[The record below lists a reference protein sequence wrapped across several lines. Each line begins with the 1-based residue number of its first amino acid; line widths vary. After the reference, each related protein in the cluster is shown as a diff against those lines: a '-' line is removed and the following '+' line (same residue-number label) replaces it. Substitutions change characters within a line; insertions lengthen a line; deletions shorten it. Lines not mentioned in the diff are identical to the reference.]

1 MPNELTAL
9 PESFSAGTTVAYTK
23 SFTDYPASTWTL
35 TLYIAGVIVAS
46 FEAVANSVN
55 GDAFDVTIPATA
67 AIEPGFY
74 QWVERV
80 AYDGDV
86 YEVASG
92 KLTVNDN
99 LATARDGDSQLWLE
113 RAIPVLRAHVE
124 GRLTAGM
131 QSYAI
136 AGRAVT
142 KIPIDEAVKM
152 LDRFEGRLARLKN
165 PDKVSRLGVISFV
178 RPGTEQ

>member
-1 MPNELTAL
+1 MPNQLTAL

-23 SFTDYPASTWTL
+23 SFTDYPASLWTL
-35 TLYIAGVIVAS
+35 TLYIAGVIVGAYQ
-46 FEAVANSVN
+46 AVADGN
-55 GDAFDVTIPATA
+55 AFVVTIPANA
-67 AIEPGFY
+67 AIEPGYY

-92 KLTVNDN
+92 KVTVNDD

-142 KIPIDEAVKM
+142 KIPVEEAVKM
-152 LDRFEGRLARLKN
+152 LDHFEARLARLKN
-165 PDKVSRLGVISFV
+165 PDKISRLGVFDLV

>member
-23 SFTDYPASTWTL
+23 SFTDYPASTWAL
-35 TLYIAGVIVAS
+35 TLYIAGVIVDD
-46 FEAVANSVN
+46 FEAVAD
-55 GDAFDVTIPATA
+55 GDAFVVTIPATA
-67 AIEPGFY
+67 AIEPGLY

-80 AYDGDV
+80 SYSDDV
-86 YEVASG
+86 YEVAAG
-92 KLTVNDN
+92 KVTVNDN
-99 LATARDGDSQLWLE
+99 LATATDGSSQLWLE
-113 RAIPVLRAHVE
+113 RAIPILRAHVE
-124 GRLTAGM
+124 GRLTGGM

-152 LDRFEGRLARLKN
+152 LDRFEGRLARIKN
-165 PDKVSRLGVISFV
+165 PDKISRLGVIEFV

>member
-35 TLYIAGVIVAS
+35 TLYIAGVIVAD
-46 FEAVANSVN
+46 FEAVAD
-55 GDAFDVTIPATA
+55 GDAFVVTIPATA

-80 AYDGDV
+80 SYSGDI
-86 YEVASG
+86 YEVAFG
-92 KLTVNDN
+92 KVTVNDN
-99 LATARDGDSQLWLE
+99 LAAATDGSSQLWLE
-113 RAIPVLRAHVE
+113 RVIPVLEAHIE
-124 GRLTAGM
+124 GRLTGGM

-142 KIPIDEAVKM
+142 KIPIEEAVK
-152 LDRFEGRLARLKN
+152 LRDRFAARLARVKN
-165 PDKVSRLGVISFV
+165 PDKVSRLGVVEFV

>member
-35 TLYIAGVIVAS
+35 TLYIAGVIVDS
-46 FEAVANSVN
+46 FVAVAD
-55 GDAFDVTIPATA
+55 GDAFLVTIPADTA
-67 AIEPGFY
+67 LEPGYY

-80 AYDGDV
+80 AYDGAV
-86 YEVASG
+86 YEVDAG

-131 QSYAI
+131 HSYAI

-152 LDRFEGRLARLKN
+152 LDRFEGRLARIKN

-178 RPGTEQ
+178 KPGTEQ